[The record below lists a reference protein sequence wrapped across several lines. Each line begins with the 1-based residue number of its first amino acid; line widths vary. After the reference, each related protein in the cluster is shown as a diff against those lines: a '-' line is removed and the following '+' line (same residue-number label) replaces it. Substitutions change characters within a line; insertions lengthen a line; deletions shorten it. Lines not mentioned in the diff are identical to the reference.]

1 MQFAV
6 ASRPASANRVLILDN
21 EYLRALQLTALL
33 KNMDR

>member
-6 ASRPASANRVLILDN
+6 ASRLANVNRVLLLDN

-33 KNMDR
+33 KNVDS